1 MNTRVNSSSR
11 LFVSLYVLVSASIIF
26 VGWLLDS
33 LWQQGAEDVRA
44 QERLINNALVGV
56 VEQLDKPARQ
66 QYFAQLSRD
75 QGVSYQLVAL
85 NSIAVD
91 QSLLS
96 ADNLIT
102 AEVNQQQFSFLRIDD
117 QVLQI
122 GPYPSQAQQ
131 WSRSWFTLG
140 FYLAL
145 AFVIFAWVWPLARDL
160 HKLKNATQAFGEQQ
174 WQTKIALSKRS
185 GVADLAA
192 TFNTMASHIGALLD
206 NQKHLTNAVSHEIRT
221 PLARLKF
228 ALAILEA
235 QSIQLTPSVA
245 EKVTELSNDMAGDID
260 EIEGLISEML
270 TYANV
275 EVRTEQHRFEPCY
288 LTGIVQEVL
297 TKLPNSNDLN
307 IELKV
312 EANTAILADVRLT
325 ERAIQNIITNASRY
339 ARTKITLVIWQN
351 EQSVML
357 SVTDDGRGIAS
368 DEQEKIFQPFYRASQ
383 DRGDGKGY
391 GLGLA
396 IVARIIKLHQGNI
409 ALDSQAGSTTFTL
422 SWPLANK

>member
-351 EQSVML
+351 EQSVIL

-422 SWPLANK
+422 SWPLAN

>member
-1 MNTRVNSSSR
+1 MNTRVNGSSR

-33 LWQQGAEDVRA
+33 LWQHSAEDVRD
-44 QERLINNALVGV
+44 QERLINNAFVGV
-56 VEQLDKPARQ
+56 VGQLDKPTRQ
-66 QYFAQLSRD
+66 QYFAQLSTEL
-75 QGVSYQLVAL
+75 GVDYQLVAL

-91 QSLLS
+91 PSLLS
-96 ADNLIT
+96 ADSLIT

-122 GPYPSQAQQ
+122 GPYPSPAQQ

-145 AFVIFAWVWPLARDL
+145 ALVIFAWVWPLARDL
-160 HKLKNATQAFGEQQ
+160 RKLKNATQALGEQK
-174 WQTKIALSKRS
+174 WQTKIELSKRS

-235 QSIQLTPSVA
+235 QSVQLAPLVA
-245 EKVTELSNDMAGDID
+245 EKVTELSSEMAGDID

-275 EVRTEQHRFEPCY
+275 EVKSEQHRFEPCH
-288 LTGIVQEVL
+288 LNSIAQAVL
-297 TKLPNSNDLN
+297 NKLPNNISLN
-307 IELKV
+307 IELRV
-312 EANTAILADVRLT
+312 ETNTAVFADIRLI
-325 ERAIQNIITNASRY
+325 ERAIQNIVSNASRY
-339 ARTKITLVIWQN
+339 AQKQITVVISQN
-351 EQSVML
+351 EQSMNL

-368 DEQEKIFQPFYRASQ
+368 DEQEKIFQPFYRANQ
-383 DRGDGKGY
+383 DSGDGKGY

-396 IVARIIKLHQGNI
+396 IVARIMKLHQGNI
-409 ALDSQAGSTTFTL
+409 VLDSQAGSTTFTL
-422 SWPLANK
+422 SWPLAK

>member
-1 MNTRVNSSSR
+1 MNTRVNGSSR

-33 LWQQGAEDVRA
+33 LWQHGEEDVRD
-44 QERLINNALVGV
+44 QERLINNAFVGV
-56 VEQLDKPARQ
+56 VGQLDKPTRQ
-66 QYFAQLSRD
+66 KYFAQLSTEL
-75 QGVSYQLVAL
+75 GVDYQLVAL

-91 QSLLS
+91 PSLLS

-102 AEVNQQQFSFLRIDD
+102 AEVNQQQYSFLRIDD

-122 GPYPSQAQQ
+122 GPYPSPAQQ

-145 AFVIFAWVWPLARDL
+145 ALVIFAWVWPLARDL
-160 HKLKNATQAFGEQQ
+160 RKLKNATQALGEQK
-174 WQTKIALSKRS
+174 WQTKIELSKRS

-235 QSIQLTPSVA
+235 QSVQLLPSVA
-245 EKVTELSNDMAGDID
+245 EKVTELSGEMAGDID

-275 EVRTEQHRFEPCY
+275 EVKSEQHRFEPCH
-288 LTGIVQEVL
+288 LNSIAQAVL
-297 TKLPNSNDLN
+297 NKLPNNNSLN
-307 IELKV
+307 IELRV
-312 EANTAILADVRLT
+312 DTNTAVFADIRLT
-325 ERAIQNIITNASRY
+325 ERAIQNIVSNASRY
-339 ARTKITLVIWQN
+339 AQKQIILVISQN
-351 EQSVML
+351 EQSVNL
-357 SVTDDGRGIAS
+357 SVTDDGRGVAS
-368 DEQEKIFQPFYRASQ
+368 DEREKIFQPFYRANQ
-383 DRGDGKGY
+383 DSGDGKGY

-396 IVARIIKLHQGNI
+396 IVARIMKLHQGNI

-422 SWPLANK
+422 SWPLTK

>member
-307 IELKV
+307 VELKV

-422 SWPLANK
+422 SWPLAN